1 MSRVIDQIILN
12 CRLNTKF
19 FYLYNLCYFSHK
31 EIQIAAIPLAD
42 FGSIIITR
50 YSLRDFY
57 RSLKKPTAD
66 RESNICPKEK
76 IYHL

>member
-1 MSRVIDQIILN
+1 M
-12 CRLNTKF
+12 
-19 FYLYNLCYFSHK
+19 
-31 EIQIAAIPLAD
+31 QIAAIPLAD